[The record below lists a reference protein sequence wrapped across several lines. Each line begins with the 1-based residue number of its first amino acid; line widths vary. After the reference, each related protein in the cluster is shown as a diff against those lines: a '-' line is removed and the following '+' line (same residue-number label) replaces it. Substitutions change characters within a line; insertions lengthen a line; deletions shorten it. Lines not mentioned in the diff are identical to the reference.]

1 MNRKKINYAM
11 NNNTRYGLLITLS
24 FIICQLSFS
33 PAEAQKRLTI
43 LHTNDTHSTI
53 MPLNRNLADT
63 MLADRGGFLR
73 RIAMIKEER
82 QKDPDLLLFDS
93 GDFSQGSAYY
103 SMFEGDVEIGLMN
116 QMRYDAVT
124 IGNHE
129 FDFGLDNMV
138 RIFRQARFPIV
149 CSNYDFADTEL
160 SDIVKPYLIIKR
172 KGVKIGVFALC
183 PPLEGLVFTKNY
195 GQLRFLDPVEKTR
208 EMVDILRNKK
218 KCDYVICLSHLG
230 WGSTEYPDQRFIEN
244 TRGVDLVL
252 GGHSHTYFEH
262 MEYVNN
268 IDGRPVPADQN
279 GKHAAFVGK
288 LLLTFD
294 KK

>member
-1 MNRKKINYAM
+1 MRRL
-11 NNNTRYGLLITLS
+11 TLIALS
-24 FIICQLSFS
+24 FIIYHLSFS
-33 PAEAQKRLTI
+33 PAGAQTQLTI

-53 MPLNRNLADT
+53 LPLGRNLADT
-63 MLADRGGFLR
+63 MLADRGGYLR
-73 RIAMIKEER
+73 RIAMLNEER
-82 QKDPDLLLFDS
+82 QKDPQLLLFDS
-93 GDFSQGSAYY
+93 GDFSQGSAFY

-129 FDFGLDNMV
+129 FDFGLDNMI
-138 RIFRQARFPIV
+138 RLFKMAQFPIV

-160 SDIVKPYLIIKR
+160 KDLVKPYVVLKR
-172 KGVKIGVFALC
+172 RGVKIGVFALC

-195 GQLRFLDPVEKTR
+195 GPLRFLDPVEVTNQ
-208 EMVDILRNKK
+208 MVDILRNQK

-230 WGSTEYPDQRFIEN
+230 WQVSEYPDNRFIEQ

-252 GGHSHTYFEH
+252 GGHTHTYFDELQY
-262 MEYVNN
+262 ENN
-268 IDGRPVPADQN
+268 ADGRPIPVDQN
-279 GKHAAFVGK
+279 GKHAVFVGK
-288 LLLTFD
+288 LLLTFN